1 MEALRA
7 NLATGAPVREPA
19 AVLAAV
25 VTGFDAVDDGA
36 RAGKLPDA
44 WAHWQRYQLQARWNG
59 ADAHPVRVRRQLDAA
74 GDPPPLTRRVPGASG
89 R

>member
-36 RAGKLPDA
+36 RRGLLPAA
-44 WAHWQRYQLQARWNG
+44 WRDWQRFRIQQGWNG
-59 ADAHPVRVRRQLDAA
+59 ADAHPARTRRQLDAA